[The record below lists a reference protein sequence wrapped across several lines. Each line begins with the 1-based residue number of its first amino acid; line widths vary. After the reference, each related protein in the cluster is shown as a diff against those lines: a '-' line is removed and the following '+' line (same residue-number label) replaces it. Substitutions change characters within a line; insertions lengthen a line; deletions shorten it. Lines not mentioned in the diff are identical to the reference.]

1 MSKSQR
7 AIQAHGQPVSEL
19 MAQALANPDLIS
31 LAAGFVDQQT
41 LPVEPVRTAI
51 ETILKNEVTACQA
64 LQYGTTAGDEPL
76 RQAILAMTLE
86 ADGMADDSRAPTV
99 GQVVLTAGSN
109 QLLHLVAETLLD
121 PGDIVICASPSY
133 FVFLGILGYLGVR
146 AVGVDVDAE
155 GMLPG
160 RLEQTLEQLERQ
172 GDRDRIKV
180 VYLVPYSDNPAG
192 ITMSAKR
199 GEEILEIVCRWSGD
213 QRIHLIADEAYR
225 SLQYEGENVPSIR
238 SLDHDG
244 QTVIV
249 AGTFSKSFS
258 PGMRVGWGILP
269 AEMVDPLLDQK
280 GNIDFGSP
288 FFNQR
293 VMREVVSSALYGDH
307 IEKIRAA
314 YQEKRDTLLAAAS
327 DHLAMIK
334 GVKWQ
339 PPTGGLYVWLE
350 LPGEVNTGPGG
361 TLMAAA
367 INAGVLYVPGE
378 YCFPSEGEGVR
389 YNYIRLSYGVQAV
402 ERIEQGI
409 EALAR
414 AIQKTLV

>member
-1 MSKSQR
+1 
-7 AIQAHGQPVSEL
+7 

-41 LPVEPVRTAI
+41 LPVEPVRAAI
-51 ETILKNEVTACQA
+51 ETILEDKVTACQA

-76 RQAILAMTLE
+76 RQAILASTLE
-86 ADGMADDSRAPTV
+86 ADGIAADSRAPTV
-99 GQVVLTAGSN
+99 DQVILTAGSN

-155 GMLPG
+155 GMIPG

-172 GDRDRIKV
+172 GDRDRIKA

-199 GEEILEIVCRWSGD
+199 GEEILEVVCRWSGD

-238 SLDHDG
+238 SLDQDG

-269 AEMVDPLLDQK
+269 AEMVESLLDQK

-307 IEKIRAA
+307 IEKIRTA
-314 YQEKRDTLLAAAS
+314 YQEKRDTLLAAAR
-327 DHLAMIK
+327 DHLATIK

-389 YNYIRLSYGVQAV
+389 YNFIRLSYGVQSA
-402 ERIEQGI
+402 ERIELGI
-409 EALAR
+409 EALAQ

>member
-1 MSKSQR
+1 MS
-7 AIQAHGQPVSEL
+7 
-19 MAQALANPDLIS
+19 QALANPDLIS

-41 LPVEPVRTAI
+41 LPVEPVRAAI
-51 ETILKNEVTACQA
+51 ETILEDKVTACQA

-76 RQAILAMTLE
+76 RQSILASTLE
-86 ADGMADDSRAPTV
+86 ADGRAADSRAPTV
-99 GQVVLTAGSN
+99 DQVILTAGSN

-172 GDRDRIKV
+172 GDRDRIKA

-199 GEEILEIVCRWSGD
+199 GEEILEVVYRWSGD

-269 AEMVDPLLDQK
+269 AEMVESLLDQK

-293 VMREVVSSALYGDH
+293 VMREVVSSALYSDH
-307 IEKIRAA
+307 IKKIRAA
-314 YQEKRDTLLAAAS
+314 YQEKRDTLLAASS
-327 DHLAMIK
+327 DHFATIK

-389 YNYIRLSYGVQAV
+389 YNYIRLSYGVQSV